1 MVDSFSKYFWAAA
14 LFEKRTLA
22 VSNTFMNVFSTSASL
37 LYFIQTMVENFAIPV
52 NQIYAMNIILGMLKV
67 EKDVH
72 GFKPR

>member
-1 MVDSFSKYFWAAA
+1 MPCLLVIRLGTCSAPLA
-14 LFEKRTLA
+14 L
-22 VSNTFMNVFSTSASL
+22 L

-52 NQIYAMNIILGMLKV
+52 NQIYAMNLILGMLKV